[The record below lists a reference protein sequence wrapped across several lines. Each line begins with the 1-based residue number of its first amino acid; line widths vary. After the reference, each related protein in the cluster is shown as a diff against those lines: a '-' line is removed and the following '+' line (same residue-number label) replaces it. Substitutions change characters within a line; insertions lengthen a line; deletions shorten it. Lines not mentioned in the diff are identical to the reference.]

1 MQSTINI
8 SQVTADRLLRKEEL
22 EIDINLMS
30 GKLQELT
37 DRFCRLEDREEEI
50 RRWEQKLLS
59 HYRKLTLTEQ
69 EVADFVGIDL
79 PHLKELFA
87 KTCVPFSF
95 TYFPSS
101 PRGDYNFVT
110 LEAMAQFI
118 VRYTEKV

>member
-1 MQSTINI
+1 MSNQKVLSL
-8 SQVTADRLLRKEEL
+8 SVAELLLQKEEL
-22 EIDINLMS
+22 EGDINIMS
-30 GKLQELT
+30 NKLQGLT
-37 DRFCRLEDREEEI
+37 DRICRITDRDEEVV
-50 RRWEQKLLS
+50 RWEQKLFS
-59 HYRKLTLTEQ
+59 HYRKLTLTER

-79 PHLKELFA
+79 PHLKELFT

-118 VRYTEKV
+118 VRYTANV